1 MKRFWIQYGYLQQG
15 FTLHRAFNLLL
26 LNVSFQLRRVIGSFP
41 VGGKPYALSVE
52 PTTACNL
59 ACPECPS
66 GLKKFTRKTGNIS
79 WELYQKIITEN
90 YRTLWYINLYFQGEP
105 YIHPRFFDMVQ
116 LARKYRIY
124 TSTSTNAHFL
134 DKENARKTVS
144 CGLNRLIISID
155 GTTQEVY
162 EQYRKNGNLQTVLQ
176 GIKNVVAAKKELN
189 SQSPYLILQFLVVKP
204 NEHQVEEAKK
214 MAKDLGVDEIK
225 FKTAQ
230 VYDYTYG
237 NDLIPE
243 NPEYSRYTKNA
254 DGTFSLKNKYKNSCW
269 RMWSSSVITQNGEV
283 VPCCFDKDAQHRF
296 GSVKDHS
303 LNDIWKN
310 QAYRHFR
317 EKVFTNRQSIDICK
331 NCTEGTKVW
340 S

>member
-1 MKRFWIQYGYLQQG
+1 MASFFKEYGYL
-15 FTLHRAFNLLL
+15 FKTVTFKRL
-26 LNVSFQLRRVIGSFP
+26 LNLWRLHYSFYLKTIFP
-41 VGGKPYALSVE
+41 KTAIKGKPYALSVE

-90 YRTLWYINLYFQGEP
+90 HRTLWYINLYFQGEP
-105 YIHPRFFDMVQ
+105 YIHPRFFEMIQ
-116 LARKYRIY
+116 LARKYKIY

-134 DKENARKTVS
+134 DKEKALQTVKS
-144 CGLNRLIISID
+144 GLNRLIISLD
-155 GTTQEVY
+155 GITQEVY
-162 EQYRKNGNLQTVLQ
+162 EQYRKNGDLQTVLQ

-189 SQSPYLILQFLVVKP
+189 SQSPYIILQFLVVKP
-204 NEHQVEEAKK
+204 NEHQVEGAKK
-214 MAKDLGVDEIK
+214 MAKDLGVDAIK

-230 VYDYTYG
+230 VYDYQHG

-243 NPEYSRYTKNA
+243 NPEYSRYTKNT

-283 VPCCFDKDAQHRF
+283 VPCCFDKDAQYRF

-310 QAYRHFR
+310 QRYNGFR